1 MITMRRRLILLIFF
15 LTGASALIYQVTWVR
30 QATLVFGVSI
40 YAYSVVLAAFMGG
53 MALGSYALGK
63 RADRVVD
70 PLRFFALL
78 QVGIALCGAAIAIGL
93 PTLMPIYATLV
104 QSAAAGNLLLTVVR
118 AGLAILILTPAT
130 FLMGA
135 TLPVLTKAVAR
146 SGRVAVM
153 WACSMRQIRWGQR
166 LVAA

>member
-1 MITMRRRLILLIFF
+1 MIAMRRLLLLLIFF

-63 RADRVVD
+63 RADRVVE

-78 QVGIALCGAAIAIGL
+78 QVGIALCGAAIAVGL
-93 PTLMPIYATLV
+93 PALMPLYASLV
-104 QSAAAGNLLLTVVR
+104 QNADGD
-118 AGLAILILTPAT
+118 
-130 FLMGA
+130 
-135 TLPVLTKAVAR
+135 
-146 SGRVAVM
+146 
-153 WACSMRQIRWGQR
+153 
-166 LVAA
+166 